1 MSPDLAPELTGAER
15 RVLEERLRALREE
28 LAEALEGAGEAS
40 KPVDLDEPIGRVSR
54 IDAIQQQQMARAGR
68 EGLVLRAKQ
77 VRAAL
82 LRIEAGTYGECLSCE
97 EPVGFARLSA
107 RPETP
112 FCIACQTRR
121 ERR

>member
-1 MSPDLAPELTGAER
+1 MLPDLAPELTGAER

-77 VRAAL
+77 VQAAL
-82 LRIEAGTYGECLSCE
+82 LRIEAGTYGECLACE

-112 FCIACQTRR
+112 FCIACQARR

>member
-1 MSPDLAPELTGAER
+1 MSPDLAPELTGAECR
-15 RVLEERLRALREE
+15 QLEERLRALQEE

-77 VRAAL
+77 VQAAL